1 MLKEGTLPPGMKFE
15 DDNILKY
22 DPRYDPKRA
31 EKASMLGARDKD
43 LLDYKTQTSAS
54 HKWQEESDRFSKDA
68 RELKR
73 LGNQPGKSMS
83 KRKVGKAQALNS
95 SQTNLNGTQEPGS
108 GAYNSQPAQGFPYA
122 AQATGQG
129 AAGLDG
135 AGQDLLAGT
144 FGSAIPG
151 AGGLMNTRTDLSPQR
166 ASLAER
172 GGIPTS
178 MDEVTN
184 AREWL
189 LFVEHQKRHTEA
201 SGEDDREK
209 PRFADQC
216 VDFPRDAPRDD
227 AKCCH
232 SKLHELL

>member
-31 EKASMLGARDKD
+31 EKASMLGAKDKD
-43 LLDYKTQTSAS
+43 ILDYKTQTSAS

-83 KRKVGKAQALNS
+83 KRKAGKAQAFSS
-95 SQTNLNGTQEPGS
+95 SQTNLNGGQEPGS
-108 GAYNSQPAQGFPYA
+108 GAYNSQPAGFTHA
-122 AQATGQG
+122 ATAMAQA

-135 AGQDLLAGT
+135 AGQDLLGGT
-144 FGSAIPG
+144 FGSTVPG
-151 AGGLMNTRTDLSPQR
+151 AGGLMHASTELSPHR

-189 LFVEHQKRHTEA
+189 LFVEDQKRHTEA

-209 PRFADQC
+209 PRYADQC